1 MFHYS
6 DEAPRA
12 PGLLTD
18 QARMGIALVQAFRAT
33 GESNFLERA
42 AQLAEFV
49 RARLTNLT
57 GGYYDRGE
65 SPLGLFGARLTLIDQ
80 NGVAASFF
88 LMLAKA
94 TKETKYREAA
104 RWALSAF
111 GGDFNSWGI
120 HVAPFGRALGEW
132 EKEME

>member
-1 MFHYS
+1 VS
-6 DEAPRA
+6 
-12 PGLLTD
+12 GLLTD

-33 GESNFLERA
+33 DDREFLERA

-49 RARLTNLT
+49 RARLTNPA

-65 SPLGLFGARLTLIDQ
+65 SALGFFGPRLTLIDQ
-80 NGVAASFF
+80 NGLAASFF
-88 LMLAKA
+88 LMLAEA

-111 GGDFNSWGI
+111 SGDFNSWGI
-120 HVAPFGRALGEW
+120 HVAPFGRALGQW
-132 EKEME
+132 ETGME